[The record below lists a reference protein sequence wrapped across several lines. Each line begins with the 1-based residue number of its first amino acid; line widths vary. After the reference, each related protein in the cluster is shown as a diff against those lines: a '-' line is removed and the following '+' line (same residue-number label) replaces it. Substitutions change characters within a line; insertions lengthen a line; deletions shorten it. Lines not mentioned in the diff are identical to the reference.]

1 MKHEA
6 EVQKMMLVQRQLEAD
21 LDDFFTEKQKPPSFL
36 QDEVRYLN
44 SLVASY
50 DEQLK
55 EYR

>member
-1 MKHEA
+1 
-6 EVQKMMLVQRQLEAD
+6 MLVQRQLEAD
-21 LDDFFTEKQKPPSFL
+21 LDDFFTEKQKPPTFL

-55 EYR
+55 EYRLKLQKSL